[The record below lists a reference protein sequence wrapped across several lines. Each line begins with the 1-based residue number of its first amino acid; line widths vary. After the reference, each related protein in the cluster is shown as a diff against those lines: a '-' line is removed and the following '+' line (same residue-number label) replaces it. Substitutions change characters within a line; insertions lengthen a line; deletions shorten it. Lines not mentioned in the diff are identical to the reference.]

1 MRDFIEAVRTG
12 SVPETVG
19 SENIKS
25 LAMVVAAIDEREDRE
40 RVLVRSQEI
49 S

>member
-25 LAMVVAAIDEREDRE
+25 LAMVVAAIESAKTRE